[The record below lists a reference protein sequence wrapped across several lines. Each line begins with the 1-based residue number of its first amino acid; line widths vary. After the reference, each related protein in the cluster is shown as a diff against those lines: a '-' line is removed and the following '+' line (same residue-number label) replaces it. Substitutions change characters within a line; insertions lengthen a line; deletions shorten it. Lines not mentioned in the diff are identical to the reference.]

1 MVARKLHRSPTK
13 FNLPNVIHYNEQ
25 MTSRTTVAIAV
36 PLEAELVDQIRA
48 VDPSVTVLY
57 EPDLLPPER
66 YPADHAG
73 DPAFKRTDE
82 QEERYWA
89 MLNRAEVLY
98 GFPNESPAG
107 LARIARDN
115 PGLQWIHAMAAGA
128 GGAVKASGL
137 SQDVLQKFK
146 ITTSAGVHALP
157 LAEFAAL
164 GILNGFKRTSE
175 LAQDQ
180 AAKAW
185 PTLRVPTR
193 LVNGSNLA
201 ISGLGEIGL
210 ETARIARA
218 LGMKV
223 SGTKRT
229 VEPLEGIEQV
239 VDNAGLPALLA
250 TADAVVNTLP
260 GTEYT
265 EKLFNR
271 QLFAAMKP
279 GTTFVNVG
287 RGTVVDE
294 DALLEALDNG
304 QVGYACLDVFAVE
317 PLPQDSPLWNHPRVM
332 VSPHTSALSAAENR
346 LITERFC
353 SNLRTFLDG
362 GDLPHLV
369 DTVHFY

>member
-1 MVARKLHRSPTK
+1 MMPET
-13 FNLPNVIHYNEQ
+13 I
-25 MTSRTTVAIAV
+25 VAIAV
-36 PLEAELVDQIRA
+36 PLEAELVDRLRA

-66 YPADHAG
+66 FPADHSG
-73 DPAFKRTDE
+73 DPDFLRTPE
-82 QEERYWA
+82 QEARYWS
-89 MLNRAEVLY
+89 MLNQAQVLY
-98 GFPNESPAG
+98 GLPNESPAG
-107 LARIARDN
+107 LARIAREN
-115 PGLQWIHAMAAGA
+115 PHLQWVHCMAAGA

-137 SQDVLQKFK
+137 DQETLQKFK
-146 ITTSAGVHALP
+146 VTTSAGVHALP

-164 GILNGFKRTSE
+164 GILNGFKRSAE
-175 LAQDQ
+175 MAQDQ

-185 PTLRVPTR
+185 PELRTPTR
-193 LVNGSNLA
+193 LVSGSTLVVA
-201 ISGLGEIGL
+201 GLGEIGL
-210 ETARIARA
+210 ETARIAKA

-229 VEPLEGIEQV
+229 VEPIEGIDQV
-239 VDNAGLPALLA
+239 SDNDGLAALLS

-260 GTEYT
+260 GTPYT
-265 EKLFNR
+265 EGLFNR
-271 QLFAAMKP
+271 DAFSAMKP
-279 GTTFVNVG
+279 GTVFVNVG

-294 DALLEALDNG
+294 EALLEALDNG
-304 QVGYACLDVFAVE
+304 QLSYACLDVFAVE
-317 PLPQDSPLWNHPRVM
+317 PLPQDSPLWDHPKVM

-346 LITERFC
+346 LIAERFA

>member
-1 MVARKLHRSPTK
+1 
-13 FNLPNVIHYNEQ
+13 
-25 MTSRTTVAIAV
+25 MTSKTVAIAV
-36 PLEAELVDQIRA
+36 PLEAELVDRIRA

-66 YPADHAG
+66 FPADHAG
-73 DPAFKRTDE
+73 DPAFTRSAD
-82 QEERYWA
+82 QEERYWS
-89 MLNRAEVLY
+89 MLGQAQVLY

-107 LARIARDN
+107 LARIVADN
-115 PGLQWIHAMAAGA
+115 PRLEWVHAMAAGA

-137 SQDVLQKFK
+137 SSDALQKIR

-164 GILNGFKRTSE
+164 GILNGFKRSAE

-180 AAKAW
+180 AAKTW
-185 PTLRVPTR
+185 PDLRVPTR
-193 LVNGSNLA
+193 LVNGSTLVV
-201 ISGLGEIGL
+201 SGLGEIGL

-223 SGTKRT
+223 SGSKRS
-229 VEPLEGIEQV
+229 VEPIEGIDQV

-250 TADAVVNTLP
+250 AADAVVNTLP

-271 QLFAAMKP
+271 ELFAAMKP
-279 GTTFVNVG
+279 GATFVNVG

-294 DALLEALDNG
+294 DALLEALDSG
-304 QVGYACLDVFAVE
+304 QVGYACLDVFTVE
-317 PLPQDSPLWNHPRVM
+317 PLPQDSPLWNHPKVM

-362 GDLPHLV
+362 GDLPHVV

>member
-1 MVARKLHRSPTK
+1 MMPET
-13 FNLPNVIHYNEQ
+13 I
-25 MTSRTTVAIAV
+25 VAIAV
-36 PLEAELVDQIRA
+36 PLEAELVDRLRA

-66 YPADHAG
+66 FPADHSG
-73 DPAFKRTDE
+73 DPDFLRTPE
-82 QEERYWA
+82 QEARYWS
-89 MLNRAEVLY
+89 MLNQAQVLY
-98 GFPNESPAG
+98 GLPNESPAG
-107 LARIARDN
+107 LARIAREN
-115 PGLQWIHAMAAGA
+115 PHLQWVHCMAAGA

-137 SQDVLQKFK
+137 DQETLQKFK
-146 ITTSAGVHALP
+146 VTTSAGVHALP

-164 GILNGFKRTSE
+164 GILNGFKRSAE
-175 LAQDQ
+175 MAQDQ

-185 PTLRVPTR
+185 PELRTPTR
-193 LVNGSNLA
+193 LVSGSTLVVA
-201 ISGLGEIGL
+201 GLGEIGL
-210 ETARIARA
+210 ETARIAKA

-229 VEPLEGIEQV
+229 VEPIEGIDQV
-239 VDNAGLPALLA
+239 SDNDGLAALLA

-260 GTEYT
+260 GTPYT
-265 EKLFNR
+265 EGLFNR
-271 QLFAAMKP
+271 DAFSAMKP
-279 GTTFVNVG
+279 GTVFVNVG

-294 DALLEALDNG
+294 EALLEALDNG
-304 QVGYACLDVFAVE
+304 QLSYACLDVFAVE
-317 PLPQDSPLWNHPRVM
+317 PLPQDSPLWDHPKVM

-346 LITERFC
+346 LIAERFA

>member
-1 MVARKLHRSPTK
+1 MMNT
-13 FNLPNVIHYNEQ
+13 
-25 MTSRTTVAIAV
+25 MTTETAVAIAV
-36 PLEAELVDQIRA
+36 PLEAELVERIRA

-57 EPDLLPPER
+57 EPELLPPER
-66 YPADHAG
+66 FPADHSG
-73 DPAFKRTDE
+73 DPAFQRTPE

-89 MLNRAEVLY
+89 MLGKAQVLY

-115 PGLQWIHAMAAGA
+115 PRLQWIHAMAAGA

-137 SQDVLQKFK
+137 DAETLNKFK
-146 ITTSAGVHALP
+146 VTTSAGVHALP

-164 GILNGFKRTSE
+164 GILNGFKRSAE

-180 AAKAW
+180 AARVW
-185 PTLRVPTR
+185 PELRTPTR
-193 LVNGSNLA
+193 LVNGSSLVVT
-201 ISGLGEIGL
+201 GLGEIGL
-210 ETARIARA
+210 ETARVARA

-223 SGTKRT
+223 SGTKRN
-229 VEPLEGIEQV
+229 VEPIDGIEEV
-239 VDNAGLPALLA
+239 VDNGGLAGLLA
-250 TADAVVNTLP
+250 SADAVVNTLP
-260 GTEYT
+260 GTPYT

-271 QLFAAMKP
+271 EIFGAMKP
-279 GTTFVNVG
+279 GTVFVNVG

-294 DALLEALDNG
+294 DALAEALESG
-304 QVGYACLDVFAVE
+304 QVSYACLDVFAVE
-317 PLPQDSPLWNHPRVM
+317 PLPQDSPLWNHPKAM

-362 GDLPHLV
+362 GELPHLV

>member
-1 MVARKLHRSPTK
+1 MMNT
-13 FNLPNVIHYNEQ
+13 
-25 MTSRTTVAIAV
+25 MTSKTTVAIAV
-36 PLEAELVDQIRA
+36 PLEAELVERIRA

-57 EPDLLPPER
+57 EPELLPPER
-66 YPADHAG
+66 FPADHSG
-73 DPAFKRTDE
+73 DPDFRRTPE
-82 QEERYWA
+82 QEQRYWD
-89 MLNRAEVLY
+89 MLNKAQVLY

-107 LARIARDN
+107 LARIAGSN
-115 PGLQWIHAMAAGA
+115 PHLEWIHAMAAGA

-137 SQDVLQKFK
+137 DAGALQKFK
-146 ITTSAGVHALP
+146 VTTSAGVHALP

-164 GILNGFKRTSE
+164 GILNGFKRSAE

-180 AAKAW
+180 AAGVW
-185 PTLRVPTR
+185 PELRTPTR
-193 LVNGSNLA
+193 LVNGSHLVVT
-201 ISGLGEIGL
+201 GLGEIGL

-218 LGMKV
+218 LGMTV
-223 SGTKRT
+223 SGTKRSI
-229 VEPLEGIEQV
+229 EPIDGIQDV
-239 VDNAGLPALLA
+239 AGNDGLAGLLA

-260 GTEYT
+260 GTPYT
-265 EKLFNR
+265 EGLFSR
-271 QLFAAMKP
+271 EVFAAMKP
-279 GTTFVNVG
+279 GTVMVNVG

-304 QVGYACLDVFAVE
+304 QVSYACLDVFAVE
-317 PLPQDSPLWNHPRVM
+317 PLPQDSPLWHHPRVM

-362 GDLPHLV
+362 GELPHVV